1 MQTIHQ
7 SIGRTAYFP
16 VEDQRQSV
24 ITRFIT
30 WTNNQE
36 KYRLGWLAAILTL
49 HGCFLTPLTILFVV
63 ISGNNIFLFVTAIVA
78 MVMCLITNL
87 AALPTK
93 ITIPVFLLSILIDIV
108 LISIAFFNGFANAGA
123 YF

>member
-1 MQTIHQ
+1 MI
-7 SIGRTAYFP
+7 
-16 VEDQRQSV
+16 
-24 ITRFIT
+24 

-93 ITIPVFLLSILIDIV
+93 ITIPVFLLSILIDIL